1 MHQAG
6 HDHVLPMKKVTM
18 DLAVG
23 NAAERGQ
30 KGLPKNAPFVM
41 VVVN

>member
-1 MHQAG
+1 MT
-6 HDHVLPMKKVTM
+6 KVKM

-23 NAAERGQ
+23 NAAEQGQ
-30 KGLPKNAPFVM
+30 KGLPKNVPFVM